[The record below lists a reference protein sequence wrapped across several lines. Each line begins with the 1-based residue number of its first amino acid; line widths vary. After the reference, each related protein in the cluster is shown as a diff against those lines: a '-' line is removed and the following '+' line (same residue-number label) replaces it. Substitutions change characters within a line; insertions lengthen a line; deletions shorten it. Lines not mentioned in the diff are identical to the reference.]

1 MPDVPN
7 KTTDREYYLFALR
20 IIGDFGA
27 TIAVPVVALVLL
39 GQYLDDKYH
48 KNPWF
53 TIGGFALAALISGK
67 IIYTKAKKYGQ
78 EYQTLN
84 KK

>member
-1 MPDVPN
+1 MPDMPN

-20 IIGDFGA
+20 IIGDFGIN
-27 TIAVPVVALVLL
+27 IAVPVVALVLL
-39 GQYLDDKYH
+39 GQYLDEKYRT
-48 KNPWF
+48 NPWF
-53 TIGGFALAALISGK
+53 TILGFALAALVSGK

-78 EYQTLN
+78 EYQALN